1 MNIPMTPNAHWYADG
16 LRWIGSLFLD
26 AADHLESPSFSPA
39 PGEPRAKYLP
49 VEEYLFDVRS
59 RMIQHL

>member
-1 MNIPMTPNAHWYADG
+1 MTIPMTPTARWYSDG
-16 LRWIGSLFLD
+16 LRWIGTLFTDFADCLD
-26 AADHLESPSFSPA
+26 KPSFAPA
-39 PGEPRAKYLP
+39 PGEPRPKYLP